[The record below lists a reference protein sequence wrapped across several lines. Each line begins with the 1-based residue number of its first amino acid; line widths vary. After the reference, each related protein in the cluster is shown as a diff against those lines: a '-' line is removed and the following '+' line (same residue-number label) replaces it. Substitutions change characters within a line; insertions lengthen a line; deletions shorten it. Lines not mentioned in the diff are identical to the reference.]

1 NITNQRTQKGKFQD
15 DIYDAIYDANLEDF
29 KISLESVF
37 SSIPYNNYTNNNIQN
52 YEGFYA
58 SVVYVYLQSLGLD
71 IIGEDVT
78 NKGRI
83 DLTIKINNII
93 YILEFKV
100 GSEDALTQIK
110 QKNYVQK
117 YINEDKEI
125 YLVGINF
132 DEDEKNIAKF
142 EWERV

>member
-1 NITNQRTQKGKFQD
+1 MYKDTSTNRKGLSK
-15 DIYDAIYDANLEDF
+15 ALREKNLEAF
-29 KISLESVF
+29 KISLETIF
-37 SSIPYNNYTNNNIQN
+37 ASIPYNNYTNNNIQN

-58 SVVYVYLQSLGLD
+58 SVVYVYLQSLGLN

-83 DLTIKINNII
+83 DLTIKINNLI

-100 GSEDALTQIK
+100 GSEDALQQIK
-110 QKNYVQK
+110 DKNYAQK

-132 DEDEKNIAKF
+132 NEDEKI
-142 EWERV
+142 